1 MTPDRQRALNVVLTA
16 LVVIS
21 LLFSYVA
28 PVATLIVRAQEATD
42 EPTAPPLETTAPPE
56 TATPTSTEPAP
67 TETATAEPTETAA
80 PTAETPTAEAPTE
93 ETPTAEATPTPPSF
107 PPADATLFEDA
118 FSDGDAAGWTLSPGW
133 QVVPAGADYALSAAT
148 PLESAAVNG
157 LNWEHLLLAARLY
170 IEPGAEVRLA
180 LRASA
185 EQYDVALDADG
196 RASLYRSGA
205 LLAQGPQPEA
215 DPNSTP
221 APVWRTLNV
230 HLLGDTL
237 TVGVNGAVQFVYQ
250 DPQPL
255 PAGALAF
262 TTGPESA
269 AVVMVDDVVIHRLE
283 MPTETP
289 TPTPD
294 APATPTPPTDEPA
307 APEASE
313 TPTTEPS
320 DTSTEAA
327 DEQSPALAVDFEDDL
342 VGWAITEGASVVETN
357 DGRALLLAPGSA
369 LLPAEPVY
377 LADLELRARFSLAD
391 SSSALR
397 IAFRASASAGYAL
410 AFTSEQIALY
420 RAAEAET
427 VLVASSA
434 ANFEAGVWHA
444 VVVSARGGAISVSVD
459 GTAALDFADDVA
471 IASGQLAFSAEQA
484 AVLLDDIAVYDL
496 TPVELLP
503 TPTPVPLGLT
513 EEETAKL
520 HSVLAEV
527 LDLYLR
533 GETEAAL
540 AMAADYGMP
549 ALDDALRVQVVVYTA
564 PDFDIA
570 ALPALVERVGGI
582 VDFVGDKS
590 VEARVPLPAVRAL
603 VNADDVAAVVLPHR
617 AVSTSSAASVPGAPS
632 SATGAGTVV
641 PHSVDILGAND
652 WHTPPI
658 INGAPAWA
666 AITGAAVRVAVIDT
680 SFAGIALLPPAE
692 RSCLISSPAGG
703 SAISH
708 GARVVETICDIAPA
722 SRVTTYTANS
732 AAALTTAINNAR
744 AAGNRIILITL
755 DLGVSAGPGDG
766 TDGNAN
772 YNPAAPTSPYDAI
785 RAAREAGIL
794 VIVSAGNNNLN
805 RYASFAY
812 AGTPMT
818 FQVAAQTGDIISLS
832 WNDWDSQPNGGATR
846 ENFQL
851 QVVNG
856 STTISSVSRAPG
868 ADPGLQ
874 VVIPAGFSS
883 PTTFTATITRLG
895 GDSTSDFLQFQTSG
909 TITGFPTGVTAN
921 TTRTLGRPGDSTY
934 ALTVGAVCSA
944 LSSRGEL
951 ENAFPVMP
959 SSSRGPLY
967 AAGGNDG
974 AGPAGVFKPDL
985 VGPSHIVVWGDSSV
999 NDGLNGCIDGS
1010 GNAAEPDPPNG
1021 FNGTSAAAAHVAGMA
1036 ALLIA
1041 NTNPD
1046 MAAFDSGSGAAN
1058 AIQHYLQ
1065 SHAIDR
1071 DGNGFDDAYGAGLPV
1086 LGQPNYVRPTLP
1098 ASPLS
1103 DGFSGRTLYVSSQTG
1118 VANPAPDDFS
1128 RPYLH
1133 LQHAINQAVNGDRVV
1148 LLPGEYVSPIVFN
1161 NRQGIQVVSYS
1172 DLVPGSGASTIVTNN
1187 SYGGVGAVVF
1197 TGNVT
1202 GTSLSGF
1209 QFYGTRLLSSS
1220 NALPA
1225 VTFTDATGGAL
1236 RNSVLQHYALALPV
1250 VIENSAE
1257 SAVSGSVFENNGDN
1271 TGATTAAVKIV
1282 DSSNVN
1288 LENNTFRSNQTRLD
1302 TTNASTNAVITFER
1316 SGGTV
1321 ARSLFTA
1328 NSTEG
1333 LISVNND
1340 EPSQGIVNIFSN
1352 LMLNNAT
1359 RGQLVHLD
1367 PGPRF
1372 RFTHNTVVGHTLDAG
1387 YKSNG
1392 YQAII
1397 VRGRPSTPATYQQQ
1411 WDIHNNIF
1419 FSNANFD
1426 YIADDPSRVLPEE
1439 PFNSLCQASNPD
1451 GSPNGVNNSGA
1462 TNNWI
1467 FNSSFNLGGGDC
1479 GPALETSSNN
1489 NITAVNPAPGY
1500 PAADPNTSKFTGPR
1514 LGLATTDPLYYQLLQ
1529 STPENPN
1536 PAVDRGN
1543 SSVPTSSLDLRGRP
1557 RVVNSMPDIGAY
1569 ELVLLS
1575 ASSITNEARQ
1585 EDTFDQPGDIQ
1596 PTDTVHGAFRI
1607 DPRAR
1612 VGRDGGVEGGFE
1624 PYTFSIINPPV
1635 ANFSTDTSDFC
1646 GGLGVRVSR
1655 DPNNPADTKQ
1665 YIYYCPPEHFYTSA
1679 GAQVVIAYRA
1689 QDSSGA
1695 AVESTI
1701 QVNIAPTP
1709 DTRLTQP
1716 AGGAPWVSYRL
1727 VTETGS
1733 DFRLRLRPYVQFN
1746 NFSFSEANSDTGT
1759 PARGV
1764 QADYPFTYGSVS
1776 VWPANDNT
1784 PGREVTYEANY
1795 NPNLFG
1801 PNPST
1806 YIQNRIAAAGP
1817 DGVITLTP
1825 EPNQFGFMIFEYQA
1839 TDSHS
1844 GPGGPGTV
1852 TGRVR
1857 LEVVGSIPDRGLHDD
1872 TSFAFSYGNLNP
1884 TRNGSWTASASEPN
1898 INNTLHTT
1906 TALDDVATFNFVGE
1920 GFTLYMQAHPAG
1932 GFWDLR
1938 VDGFDLTWDPP
1949 QPNGERRGRV
1959 LVDGVQT
1966 EGFTCTT
1973 RAFFLRDW
1981 AQGRDRLTN
1990 YGFAPYTVS
1999 CRDLRDGEAH
2009 TVEIINRQAFR
2020 WLRVDAFSIMFKTD
2034 PLLPGFH
2041 DVNIPEVRQLFTGS
2055 WQQLTDFRASNRI
2068 AMFTNSAAAN
2078 DLEFTF
2084 RGTGFAI
2091 GTTLEGVYDV
2101 PSRTF
2106 KGAVYDI
2113 CVKAASSGPSDWVCQ
2128 EFNNGVGAFRAPV
2141 FGAHRPFYGFANG
2154 VNDVHQARL
2163 SIKELP
2169 AGARLVVDSITVFD
2183 QEPTA
2188 PLPPGTTENDVVGP
2202 IVFGNGQDDSWAY
2215 STIDRRAS
2223 NRSLHSIA
2231 FGVNNAGPFVS
2242 FQLPASADRFE
2253 WTRVAVPTIDSQQV
2267 LVCVNRARGGPAGT
2281 QDDYCVKRD
2290 LRTATNPLVVRAS
2303 DIPNWA
2309 SAVGGSAPHTVEI
2322 FSLVN
2327 SPFNFD
2333 KVAVFDSSAPLSAGY
2348 YEEFTLEP
2356 SSPNSAYRYNGAWTD
2371 LRWPLSGPASGLA
2384 VKQTDEAGANV
2395 IFEMNGTGFTAYFT
2409 TDRFAGSAKIC
2420 WLAGPDHD
2428 VDTVRTTGACRTY
2441 NNYLPYA
2448 LYKIPRVVVG
2458 LSATP
2463 ADFTVVITNV
2473 PNNSA
2478 QTTMKFDAVEIHN
2491 HTLSELLLD
2500 QPGQR
2505 YETSFK
2511 QFSTDAAATP
2521 FFYYGAG
2528 WNTVEGPWI
2537 RTYSGNNYDQ
2547 SVYRQGAGFAFR
2559 TSGVDLIRIVR
2570 PAIFGWSTMEI
2581 CASGVDF
2588 DAVAPG
2594 QNCLLVP
2601 GQQNPV
2607 IVQLPNTDQRIITV
2621 TLATN
2626 SVFILDA
2633 VDVYRTTI
2641 SLPVGQYE
2649 DDHPL
2654 LRFDS
2659 NWSPII
2665 SGLYTQVR
2673 GMRTT
2678 TNNAD
2683 MLFYMNG
2690 TYVELG
2696 AFLSPSNQLD
2706 ICTKDGQ
2713 FDRADYA
2720 DNPGSWTCETWP
2732 AAGTVSYARQI
2743 YGRAFPNMAVRSVL
2757 VRHRAFNPPR
2767 ASAVIDY
2774 VNIYNSLDPLP
2785 EGRYEDTHPKLR
2797 AGLMLADDTR
2807 QSSVPAWTPAAL
2819 NWATLPSPVYS
2830 GGSLVQTST
2839 PDDYLVFDFNG
2850 TGFEIGSVTDVFGSE
2865 VEICYAA
2872 GTISDDF
2879 GGSTFDPTL
2888 FNAASPYCFTY
2899 QNETAAPNN
2908 TTARTVNGLTTG
2920 NYTVRVRHLD
2930 VNGSAVYPTMSVRTW
2945 NVLRL
2950 RVDYVAVYNNS
2961 PLPPAVTSGSFNDNA
2976 ADGSGNPYLQL
2987 APANRWRQITDWRAL
3002 TYANRSFT
3010 GIVDDFGT
3018 VTNRFVGPVA
3028 TLRVNVS
3035 APGATVIL
3043 DTGNPSFL
3051 NSDQLL
3057 ACVNHVSGDGTV
3069 TTDNGT
3075 CRVLTTMRTSRY
3087 QVLQIGHSGAS
3098 ADYLLTFRTLTPGFF
3113 NIAAFQ
3119 VIPGNTLTAGIYEDF
3134 LMAGTG
3140 IKTYNDP
3147 SFSLFTVTNNAN
3159 SEDWRTL
3166 ALAPYTS
3173 GRAFSTEFRR
3183 DTSPPSNPSS
3193 PNVGGSLAFTF
3204 TGTGF
3209 SIGTALDRWGSEMRI
3224 CYQHTSWSAEVCEDF
3239 QNEFARV
3246 SYTASRTV
3254 VGLERGTYNVRVE
3267 NRDDGQSVVVPSLP
3281 RNTQVFPARLVIDYV
3296 QVFDD
3301 GAALPPLTP
3310 TGVYNDTDSA
3320 GDGRRYLQLAP
3331 ANRWNAFT
3339 GPAAFAYSGQS
3350 YTAVVN
3356 DLGQYSPVYAGA
3368 AAALH
3373 VNVPAVGSTTITLTT
3388 GFPSAANSRELQAC
3402 YRRTDVLDTQFACEM
3417 VAPGMWTSRQQT
3429 ITLSNN
3435 VNVTSAGNYLV
3446 VFRTLTPG
3454 FFLIDGFEVRTINTT
3469 VLGAGVYENT
3479 QMSAN
3484 PSAPLRLSGDW
3495 TTVTSPIYS
3504 GGSAAQTELPS
3515 NQTSGGGSLEFTFEG
3530 TGFAVST
3537 VVDLFGSEMRICY
3550 VGNDDFDGAWD
3561 GSGTEFCYDYQ
3572 NESRAPNFYT
3582 LRTIAGLKP
3591 GVYRAYIANLNDGLM
3606 ELTKHIPG
3614 ATRYAFY
3621 PARLRIDFVQVFNTD
3636 LPPVVPPGTYNDDAA
3651 TSGGTPYLQFAP
3663 SNRWARVTGRPAF
3676 AYFNQSYRGIGDPL
3690 GRVSTLYP
3698 GSALIMQVEV
3708 PSRSQGG
3715 LATIVLD
3722 TGNPSFANSAQILA
3736 CAYNAAT
3743 GARDKC
3749 EVLRTA
3755 QASRF
3760 QVFSLTNSGSAA
3772 VNRVV
3777 TFSTLTTGFFNV
3789 AGFQVIAGNTLTEGV
3804 YDDYLFNPSA
3814 GALIEQTGVWQ
3825 QGLTIPLS
3833 KHPFAV
3839 GGSQQRTQDPSAAL
3853 RFQFEGTG
3861 FSIITMQWSIGL
3873 DFQACYERWT
3883 GSGWGAPVCQS
3894 GSNDS
3899 RGPLNFQYGQS
3910 YYGLPYGRYRVE
3922 VKLKP
3927 GPQQS
3932 DGAISP
3938 WEWLYVDTIAIFGD
3952 VATVDDGTGNRV
3964 PNAPLLPGM
3973 YDDRDLLNSG
3983 AVKFGPVGTWTV
3995 PALTFYGPPF
4005 GPWNRTE
4012 QFTIRAGS
4020 TLSLFVRGNGL
4031 TLYQQFNWINSSSV
4045 RVCLAQSGGSE
4056 MLCSDFSQNGPFK
4069 FFSPI
4074 AFYGLGRNQNHHII
4088 FENRSPGQRF
4098 NVDAVQVIP

>member
-1 MTPDRQRALNVVLTA
+1 MTPDRRRALNVVLTV
-16 LVVIS
+16 LIVIS

-28 PVATLIVRAQEATD
+28 PAATLIVRAQEATD
-42 EPTAPPLETTAPPE
+42 EPTAPPE
-56 TATPTSTEPAP
+56 TAAPTSTEPALL
-67 TETATAEPTETAA
+67 ETATAAPTETAA
-80 PTAETPTAEAPTE
+80 PTAE
-93 ETPTAEATPTPPSF
+93 ATPTPLAFLSPN
-107 PPADATLFEDA
+107 ATLFEDT

-148 PLESAAVNG
+148 PLESAAING

-170 IEPGAEVRLA
+170 IEPGAEIRLA

-185 EQYDVALDADG
+185 EQYEVALDSSG

-205 LLAQGPQPEA
+205 LLAEGPQPEA
-215 DPNSTP
+215 APDATP

-230 HLLGDTL
+230 HLLGDKL

-262 TTGPESA
+262 TTGPQSA
-269 AVVMVDDVVIHRLE
+269 AVAMVDDVVIHRLE
-283 MPTETP
+283 MPVETS
-289 TPTPD
+289 TPAPD
-294 APATPTPPTDEPA
+294 EPAASTPPTEPA

-313 TPTTEPS
+313 TPTGEPS
-320 DTSTEAA
+320 DTSTEATNGQPPVLDA
-327 DEQSPALAVDFEDDL
+327 NFEGDL
-342 VGWAITEGASVVETN
+342 VGWAITEGASVVEMS
-357 DGRALLLAPGSA
+357 GGHALLLTPGSA
-369 LLPAEPVY
+369 LMPAEPVY
-377 LADLELRARFSLAD
+377 LADFELRARFSLAD
-391 SSSALR
+391 ASSALR
-397 IAFRASASAGYAL
+397 IAFRASASASYAL

-420 RAAEAET
+420 RATEAET

-434 ANFEAGVWHA
+434 ADFEANMWYA
-444 VVVSARGGAISVSVD
+444 VVVSARGGAVSVSVD
-459 GTAALDFADDVA
+459 GKAALDFADDAA
-471 IASGQLAFSAEQA
+471 IASGQLMFSAEQA
-484 AVLLDDIAVYDL
+484 AVLLDDIAIYDL
-496 TPVELLP
+496 TPAELLP

-513 EEETAKL
+513 EEEAAKL

-527 LDLYLR
+527 LDLYLL
-533 GETEAAL
+533 GEVEAAL

-549 ALDDALRVQVVVYTA
+549 VLDDALRVQVVVYTA

-590 VEARVPLPAVRAL
+590 VEARVPLAAVRAL
-603 VNADDVAAVVLPHR
+603 VNADQVAAVVLPHR
-617 AVSTSSAASVPGAPS
+617 AVSTSSAASAPAAPNP
-632 SATGAGTVV
+632 ATGAGTVV
-641 PHSVDILGAND
+641 PHSVDILGVND

-658 INGAPAWA
+658 INDAPAWT
-666 AITGAAVRVAVIDT
+666 AITGGSVPIAVIDT
-680 SFAGIALLPPAE
+680 SFAGMALLPAAE
-692 RSCLISSPAGG
+692 RSCLFSAPAGG
-703 SAISH
+703 TAVSH
-708 GARVVETICDIAPA
+708 GARVVETICDIAPT
-722 SRVTTYTANS
+722 SRVTTYPASS
-732 AAALTTAINNAR
+732 AAALTTAINTAR

-766 TDGNAN
+766 TDGNTI

-785 RAAREAGIL
+785 RAAREAGVL

-805 RYASFAY
+805 RYASFTY
-812 AGTPMT
+812 AGAPME
-818 FQVAAQTGDIISLS
+818 FQVEAQTGDTISLS
-832 WNDWDSQPNGGATR
+832 WNDWDSQPNGGAVR

-851 QVVNG
+851 QVVSG
-856 STTISSVSRAPG
+856 STSVTVSRTTG

-874 VVIPAGFSS
+874 IVIPAGFTS

-895 GDSTSDFLQFQTSG
+895 GDSASDFLQFQTSG
-909 TITGFPTGVTAN
+909 TITSFPTGVTAN
-921 TTRTLGRPGDSTY
+921 TTRTLGRPGDSTF

-944 LSSRGEL
+944 LPARGTF

-967 AAGGNDG
+967 AAGGNSG
-974 AGPAGVFKPDL
+974 AGPAGVFKPNL
-985 VGPSHIVVWGDSSV
+985 VGPSHIAVWGDSSLTE
-999 NDGLNGCIDGS
+999 GLEGCVAAGS
-1010 GNAAEPDPPNG
+1010 AVEPNPPNG

-1046 MAAFDSGSGAAN
+1046 MAAFDSGVGAASALQN
-1058 AIQHYLQ
+1058 YLQ
-1065 SHAIDR
+1065 GHAIDR
-1071 DGNGFDDAYGAGLPV
+1071 DGDGFDNAYGAGLPV
-1086 LGQPNYVRPTLP
+1086 LGQPNYVRPALP

-1103 DGFSGRTLYVSSQTG
+1103 DVFGGRTLYVSSQTG
-1118 VANPAPDDFS
+1118 VADPAPNDFS

-1133 LQHAINQAVNGDRVV
+1133 PQHAINAAAAGDRVV
-1148 LLPGEYVSPIVFN
+1148 LLPGEYVTPIVLN
-1161 NRQGIQVVSYS
+1161 DRQNIQVVSYS

-1187 SYGGVGAVVF
+1187 SYNDVGAVVF
-1197 TGNVT
+1197 AGSVT
-1202 GTSLSGF
+1202 GTSFSGF
-1209 QFYGTRLLSSS
+1209 QFRGTRPRGGTAGASF
-1220 NALPA
+1220 AARPA
-1225 VTFTDATGGAL
+1225 VAFVYATGGAL
-1236 RNSVLQHYALALPV
+1236 RSSAFLHYAAVLPLL
-1250 VIENSAE
+1250 IEGSTG
-1257 SAVSGSVFENNGDN
+1257 SVVSGSLFENNGNPDAAN
-1271 TGATTAAVKIV
+1271 IAAVRII
-1282 DSSNVN
+1282 DSSGVS
-1288 LENNTFRSNQTRLD
+1288 LENNTFRSNRTRLD
-1302 TTNASTNAVITFER
+1302 TINPATNAVISFER

-1328 NSTEG
+1328 NSAEG
-1333 LISVNND
+1333 LIWVNND
-1340 EPSQGIVNIFSN
+1340 RPDQGTVNIFSN

-1367 PGPRF
+1367 PGPSFRDPGPSGPSF
-1372 RFTHNTVVGHTLDAG
+1372 RFTHNTVVGHTLDAS
-1387 YKSNG
+1387 YSSNG
-1392 YQAII
+1392 YRAII
-1397 VRGRPSTPATYQQQ
+1397 VRGRPNPPATYQNQ

-1426 YIADDPSRVLPEE
+1426 YIADDPSRVSPEE
-1439 PFNSLCQASNPD
+1439 AFNSLCQASNSD
-1451 GSPNGVNNSGA
+1451 GNPNGVNNSGA

-1467 FNSSFNLGGGDC
+1467 FQSGSPGGGDC
-1479 GPALETSSNN
+1479 GPALSAPGNN
-1489 NITAVNPAPGY
+1489 NITDINPAPGY
-1500 PAADPNTSKFTGPR
+1500 PAANPNTSKFAGPR

-1529 STPENPN
+1529 STSENPN
-1536 PAVDRGN
+1536 PAVDGGN
-1543 SSVPTSSLDLRGRP
+1543 NNVLTSAQDLRGRP
-1557 RVVNSMPDIGAY
+1557 RVANGIPDIGAY
-1569 ELVLLS
+1569 ELILLS
-1575 ASSITNEARQ
+1575 ASPITNEARQ
-1585 EDTFDQPGDIQ
+1585 EDTFNQPGDIQ
-1596 PTDTVHGAFRI
+1596 PIGAVHGAFRI
-1607 DPRAR
+1607 DPRVR
-1612 VGRDGGVEGGFE
+1612 DGRAGGVEGGFE
-1624 PYTFSIINPPV
+1624 PYTLTIIAPLV
-1635 ANFSTDTSDFC
+1635 ANFSTDSSDFC
-1646 GGLGVRVSR
+1646 GGQGVRVSR

-1665 YIYYCPPEHFYTSA
+1665 YIYYCPPEHFYTTD
-1679 GAQVVIAYRA
+1679 GAQVVIAYRT
-1689 QDSSGA
+1689 QDTSGA
-1695 AVESTI
+1695 AVESTV

-1716 AGGAPWVSYRL
+1716 TGGAPWASYRL
-1727 VTETGS
+1727 ITETGT

-1759 PARGV
+1759 PPRGV
-1764 QADYPFTYGSVS
+1764 QADYPFTYGDVT
-1776 VWPANDNT
+1776 VWPANDST
-1784 PGREVTYEANY
+1784 PGREATFEANY
-1795 NPNLFG
+1795 NPNLLG
-1801 PNPST
+1801 PNPSA
-1806 YIQNRIAAAGP
+1806 YIQSRIAAAGP
-1817 DGVITLTP
+1817 DGVITLKP
-1825 EPNQFGFMIFEYQA
+1825 ASNEFGFMIFEYQA
-1839 TDSHS
+1839 TDSHA
-1844 GPGGPGTV
+1844 GTGGRGTV

-1857 LEVVGSIPDRGLHDD
+1857 LEIVGSIPDRGLHDD

-1938 VDGFDLTWDPP
+1938 IDGLDLTWDPP

-1959 LVDGVQT
+1959 LINGVQT

-1981 AQGRDRLTN
+1981 AQGRDRMTN
-1990 YGFAPYTVS
+1990 YGFTPYTVS

-2055 WQQLTDFRASNRI
+2055 WQQLTDFRASNSI

-2084 RGTGFAI
+2084 KGTGFAI
-2091 GTTLEGVYDV
+2091 GTTLEGVYDI

-2106 KGAVYDI
+2106 RGAVYDI
-2113 CVKAASSGPSDWVCQ
+2113 CVRASSSGPNAWVCQ
-2128 EFNNGVGAFRAPV
+2128 EFNNGAGAFWTPV
-2141 FGAHRPFYGFANG
+2141 FGAHRPFYGFTNG
-2154 VNDVHQARL
+2154 VNDVHRARL
-2163 SIKELP
+2163 VIKELP

-2188 PLPPGTTENDVVGP
+2188 PLPTGTTENDVIGP
-2202 IVFGNGQDDSWAY
+2202 IIFGNGRDDSWTY
-2215 STIDRRAS
+2215 STIDWRAS

-2253 WTRVAVPTIDSQQV
+2253 WTRVAAPGIDSQQV

-2281 QDDYCVKRD
+2281 QNDYCVRRD
-2290 LRTATNPLVVRAS
+2290 LRTAPNPLVVRAS
-2303 DIPNWA
+2303 DILNWA
-2309 SAVGGSAPHTVEI
+2309 AGGSAPHTVEI

-2356 SSPNSAYRYNGAWTD
+2356 SGPNSAYRYNGTWTD
-2371 LRWPLSGPASGLA
+2371 LRWPFSGPASGLA
-2384 VKQTDEAGANV
+2384 VKQTTQADANV
-2395 IFEMNGTGFTAYFT
+2395 IFKMNGTGFAAYFT
-2409 TDRFAGSAKIC
+2409 TDPFAGSAEIC
-2420 WLAGPDHD
+2420 WLAGLNND
-2428 VDTVRTTGACRTY
+2428 VNTVRTTGACRTY

-2458 LSATP
+2458 LSAAP
-2463 ADFTVVITNV
+2463 AYFTVVITNK
-2473 PNNSA
+2473 PNSPT
-2478 QTTMKFDAVEIHN
+2478 QTTMKFDAVEIFN
-2491 HTLSELLLD
+2491 HTLSSVLLN

-2511 QFSTDAAATP
+2511 QFSTDAATTP

-2528 WNTVEGPWI
+2528 WSTVEGPWVT
-2537 RTYSGNNYDQ
+2537 TYSGNNYDL
-2547 SVYRQGAGFAFR
+2547 SIYRQGAGFAFR

-2570 PAIFGWSTMEI
+2570 PAIFGWSAMEI

-2588 DAVAPG
+2588 DAAAPG

-2601 GQQNPV
+2601 GQQNPA
-2607 IVQLPNTDQRIITV
+2607 IVQLPNTDERIITV

-2633 VDVYRTTI
+2633 VDVYNTNI
-2641 SLPVGQYE
+2641 PLPVGQYE
-2649 DDHPL
+2649 DDYPL
-2654 LRFDS
+2654 LRFGS
-2659 NWSPII
+2659 SWSPII

-2706 ICTKDGQ
+2706 ICAKDGQ
-2713 FDRADYA
+2713 FDRTDYA
-2720 DNPGSWTCETWP
+2720 ANPGSWTCETWP

-2743 YGRAFPNMAVRSVL
+2743 YGRAFPSMAVRSVL
-2757 VRHRAFNPPR
+2757 VRHRAFNPPW

-2797 AGLMLADDTR
+2797 AGLMLANNTR
-2807 QSSVPAWTPAAL
+2807 QPSVPVWTPAAL

-2839 PDDYLVFDFNG
+2839 PGDYLVFDFNG
-2850 TGFEIGSVTDVFGSE
+2850 TGFEIGSVADVFGSE
-2865 VEICYAA
+2865 VEICYAT
-2872 GTISDDF
+2872 GTISANF
-2879 GGSTFDPTL
+2879 GGSTFDPAP
-2888 FNAASPYCFTY
+2888 FDAASPRCFTY

-2908 TTARTVNGLTTG
+2908 TTARTVNGLDTG
-2920 NYTVRVRHLD
+2920 NYTVRVRHVD
-2930 VNGSAVYPTMSVRTW
+2930 VNGSVVYPTMGTRTW
-2945 NVLRL
+2945 NVPRL
-2950 RVDYVAVYNNS
+2950 RVDYVAVYNS
-2961 PLPPAVTSGSFNDNA
+2961 PLPPAVASGSFNDNA
-2976 ADGSGNPYLQL
+2976 ADGSGSPYLQF

-3002 TYANRSFT
+3002 TYANQSFT

-3028 TLRVNVS
+3028 TLRVSVS

-3057 ACVNHVSGDGTV
+3057 ACVDHISGDGTV

-3087 QVLQIGHSGAS
+3087 QVLQIGHHTGDP
-3098 ADYLLTFRTLTPGFF
+3098 ADYRLTFRTLTPGFF

-3119 VIPGNTLTAGIYEDF
+3119 VIPRNTLTAGIYEDF

-3159 SEDWRTL
+3159 SEDWKTL
-3166 ALAPYTS
+3166 ALAPYTG

-3183 DTSPPSNPSS
+3183 DTPPPSNPSA

-3209 SIGTALDRWGSEMRI
+3209 SIGTALDRWGSEMRV
-3224 CYQHTSWSAEVCEDF
+3224 CYQRTDWLEEVCEDF
-3239 QNEFARV
+3239 QNEFIGV
-3246 SYTASRTV
+3246 SYTTSRTV
-3254 VGLERGTYNVRVE
+3254 AGLERGTYNVRIE

-3296 QVFDD
+3296 QVLDD
-3301 GAALPPLTP
+3301 GAALPPLVP
-3310 TGVYNDTDSA
+3310 PGVYNDTDSA
-3320 GDGRRYLQLAP
+3320 GDGRRYLQVAP
-3331 ANRWNAFT
+3331 ANRWNTFT

-3356 DLGQYSPVYAGA
+3356 DLRQYSPVYAGA

-3373 VNVPAVGSTTITLTT
+3373 VSVPAVGSTTITLTT
-3388 GFPSAANSRELQAC
+3388 GFQSAANSRELQAC
-3402 YRRTDVLDTQFACEM
+3402 YRRTDAPDTRFACEM

-3429 ITLSNN
+3429 VTLSNG
-3435 VNVTSAGNYLV
+3435 VNVPSAGNYLV

-3479 QMSAN
+3479 QMSTN
-3484 PSAPLRLSGDW
+3484 PGAPLQLSGNW
-3495 TTVTSPIYS
+3495 TTVISPIYS

-3515 NQTSGGGSLEFTFEG
+3515 NQTTGGGSLEFAFEG

-3537 VVDLFGSEMRICY
+3537 VVDLFGSEMRVCY
-3550 VGNDDFDGAWD
+3550 VRAADFDGTWD

-3572 NESRAPNFYT
+3572 NESTAPNFYT
-3582 LRTIAGLKP
+3582 LRTITGLTP
-3591 GVYRAYIANLNDGLM
+3591 GVYRAYVANLNDGLM
-3606 ELTKHIPG
+3606 ELTRHIPG
-3614 ATRYAFY
+3614 LARYAFY
-3621 PARLRIDFVQVFNTD
+3621 PARLRIDFVQVFNTA

-3651 TSGGTPYLQFAP
+3651 ASGGAPYLQFAP
-3663 SNRWARVTGRPAF
+3663 SNRWARVTGWPAF

-3698 GSALIMQVEV
+3698 GSALIMQVQV
-3708 PSRSQGG
+3708 PPQSQGG

-3736 CAYNAAT
+3736 CAYDAAT

-3760 QVFSLTNSGSAA
+3760 QVFSLTNSGSAS

-3814 GALIEQTGVWQ
+3814 GALIEQIGVWQ

-3833 KHPFAV
+3833 KHPLAV
-3839 GGSQQRTQDPSAAL
+3839 GGSQQRTQDPNAAL

-3883 GSGWGAPVCQS
+3883 GSAWGAPVCQS

-3899 RGPLNFQYGQS
+3899 LGPLNFQYGQS

-3927 GPQQS
+3927 GAQQS
-3932 DGAISP
+3932 DGAVSP
-3938 WEWLYVDTIAIFGD
+3938 WEWLYVDAVAIFGD
-3952 VATVDDGTGNRV
+3952 VATVDNGSGGRT
-3964 PNAPLLPGM
+3964 PNAPLPPGM
-3973 YDDRDLLNSG
+3973 YDDRDLLSSS
-3983 AVKFGPVGTWTV
+3983 AVKFGPAGTWTV
-3995 PALTFYGPPF
+3995 PALTFYGPPL

-4045 RVCLAQSGGSE
+4045 RVCLAESSGE

-4088 FENRSPGQRF
+4088 FENRSPGLRF

>member
-1 MTPDRQRALNVVLTA
+1 MTPDRRRALNVVLTV
-16 LVVIS
+16 LIVIS

-28 PVATLIVRAQEATD
+28 PAATVIVRAQEATD

-56 TATPTSTEPAP
+56 TAAPTATEPAP
-67 TETATAEPTETAA
+67 TETATAEPAETAA
-80 PTAETPTAEAPTE
+80 PTVA
-93 ETPTAEATPTPPSF
+93 ATPTPLAF
-107 PPADATLFEDA
+107 LPPDAALFEDA
-118 FSDGDAAGWTLSPGW
+118 FSDGDALGWTLSPGW

-157 LNWEHLLLAARLY
+157 LNWEHLLLAARVY
-170 IEPGAEVRLA
+170 VEPGAEIRLV
-180 LRASA
+180 LRAGA

-196 RASLYRSGA
+196 HASLYRSGI
-205 LLAQGPQPEA
+205 LLAEGPQPEA
-215 DPNSTP
+215 APDATP

-230 HLLGDTL
+230 QLLGDKL

-250 DPQPL
+250 DPLPL
-255 PAGALAF
+255 PAGALIF

-269 AVVMVDDVVIHRLE
+269 AVVMVDDIAIHRLE
-283 MPTETP
+283 LPAETTTPAFTETETP
-289 TPTPD
+289 ITP
-294 APATPTPPTDEPA
+294 EPELTETV

-313 TPTTEPS
+313 TPTSEPT
-320 DTSTEAA
+320 DTAPETADGRTLVLAA
-327 DEQSPALAVDFEDDL
+327 DFEGDPVEWALTD
-342 VGWAITEGASVVETN
+342 GASVVAA
-357 DGRALLLAPGSA
+357 DGGRALLLAPGSA

-377 LADLELRARFSLAD
+377 LADFELRARFSLTDA
-391 SSSALR
+391 SSALR
-397 IAFRASASAGYAL
+397 IAFRASDSAGYAL
-410 AFTSEQIALY
+410 VFTGESIALY
-420 RAAEAET
+420 RAADGET
-427 VLVASSA
+427 ALVASSA
-434 ANFEAGVWHA
+434 ASFEAGVWHA
-444 VVVSARGGAISVSVD
+444 AAVTARGGALAVSVD
-459 GTAALDFADDVA
+459 GAAALDFADDA
-471 IASGQLAFSAEQA
+471 PIASGQLAFSAQEA

-496 TPVELLP
+496 TPAELLP

-513 EEETAKL
+513 EEEAAKL

-527 LDLYLR
+527 LDLYLL
-533 GETEAAL
+533 GDVETAL

-570 ALPALVERVGGI
+570 ALPALVERVGGL
-582 VDFVGDKS
+582 VDFIGDKS
-590 VEARVPLPAVRAL
+590 VEARVPLSALRAL
-603 VNADDVAAVVLPHR
+603 LNTDQVASVVLPIR
-617 AVSTSSAASVPGAPS
+617 AVSTSSAASAP
-632 SATGAGTVV
+632 AAPNQITGAGAVV
-641 PHSVDILGAND
+641 PHSVDILGVND
-652 WHTPPI
+652 WHTPPM

-666 AITGAAVRVAVIDT
+666 SITGGSVPIAVIDT
-680 SFAGIALLPPAE
+680 SFAGMTLLPPAE
-692 RSCLISSPAGG
+692 RSCLFSAPAGG
-703 SAISH
+703 TAISH
-708 GARVVETICDIAPA
+708 GARVVETICDIAPT
-722 SRVTTYTANS
+722 SRVTTYVANS
-732 AAALTTAINNAR
+732 AATLTTAVNTAR

-755 DLGVSAGPGDG
+755 DLGVAAGPGDG
-766 TDGNAN
+766 TDGNN
-772 YNPAAPTSPYDAI
+772 SYNPTAPTSPYDAI
-785 RAAREAGIL
+785 RAAREAGVL

-805 RYASFAY
+805 RYASFNY
-812 AGTPMT
+812 AGSTGSPMT
-818 FQVAAQTGDIISLS
+818 FQVEARTGDTISLS
-832 WNDWDSQPNGGATR
+832 WNDWDIAPNGGDTR

-851 QVVNG
+851 QVVSG
-856 STTISSVSRAPG
+856 ATHVATVSRTPG

-874 VVIPAGFSS
+874 VTIPAGFASS
-883 PTTFTATITRLG
+883 TTFTVTITRLS
-895 GDSTSDFLQFQTSG
+895 GDSASDFLQFQTSG
-909 TITGFPTGVTAN
+909 TITSFPTDVSAN

-944 LSSRGEL
+944 LPARGTFA
-951 ENAFPVMP
+951 NAFPVMP

-967 AAGGNDG
+967 AAGGNSG
-974 AGPAGVFKPDL
+974 AGPANVFKPDL
-985 VGPSHIVVWGDSSV
+985 VGPSHIAVSA
-999 NDGLNGCIDGS
+999 DGLEGCVDAFGS
-1010 GNAAEPDPPNG
+1010 AVEPDPPNG
-1021 FNGTSAAAAHVAGMA
+1021 FNGTSAAAAHVAGLA

-1046 MAAFDSGSGAAN
+1046 MTAFDSGPGAA
-1058 AIQHYLQ
+1058 AALQAYLQ
-1065 SHAIDR
+1065 GHTIDR
-1071 DGNGFDDAYGAGLPV
+1071 DGDGFDNAYGAGLPV
-1086 LGQPNYVRPTLP
+1086 LGQPNYVRPALP
-1098 ASPLS
+1098 ASALD

-1118 VANPAPDDFS
+1118 VVNPAPNDFA

-1133 LQHAINQAVNGDRVV
+1133 PQHAINAAHAGDRVV
-1148 LLPGEYVSPIVFN
+1148 LLPGEYVTPIVLN
-1161 NRQGIQVVSYS
+1161 NRQNVQVVSYS
-1172 DLVPGSGASTIVTNN
+1172 DLMPGSGASTIVTNN
-1187 SYGGVGAVVF
+1187 SYNDVGAVVF

-1202 GTSLSGF
+1202 GTSFSGF
-1209 QFYGTRLLSSS
+1209 QFRGTRPHGVTAGTLFS
-1220 NALPA
+1220 ARPA
-1225 VTFTDATGGAL
+1225 VAFVDATGGAL
-1236 RNSVLQHYALALPV
+1236 RSSAFLHYAAALPLL
-1250 VIENSAE
+1250 IEE
-1257 SAVSGSVFENNGDN
+1257 SAGSVVSGSLFENNGNDSA
-1271 TGATTAAVKIV
+1271 ATVAAARLIA
-1282 DSSNVN
+1282 SSNVN
-1288 LENNTFRSNQTRLD
+1288 LENNTFRSNRTRLD
-1302 TTNASTNAVITFER
+1302 TTNPSTYAVIWFEGS
-1316 SGGTV
+1316 SGTI
-1321 ARSLFTA
+1321 ARSLFTG
-1328 NSTEG
+1328 NSAEG
-1333 LISVNND
+1333 LIQVTND
-1340 EPSQGIVNIFSN
+1340 SPDQGTVNIFSN

-1359 RGQLVHLD
+1359 RGPLVHLD
-1367 PGPRF
+1367 PGPSF
-1372 RFTHNTVVGHTLDAG
+1372 RFTHNTVVGHTLDAA
-1387 YKSNG
+1387 YSSNG
-1392 YQAII
+1392 YRAII
-1397 VRGRPSTPATYQQQ
+1397 VRGRPNPPATNQNQ

-1426 YIADDPSRVLPEE
+1426 YVADDPSRVSPDEA
-1439 PFNSLCQASNPD
+1439 FNSLCQASDSN
-1451 GSPNGVNNSGA
+1451 GTPNGSNDSGA

-1467 FNSSFNLGGGDC
+1467 FLSGSPGGGDC
-1479 GPALETSSNN
+1479 GPALSAPGNN
-1489 NITAVNPAPGY
+1489 NITAINPAPGY
-1500 PAADPNTSKFTGPR
+1500 PAANPNTSRFVGPR

-1536 PAVDRGN
+1536 PAVDGGN
-1543 SSVPTSSLDLRGRP
+1543 SSVLTSAQDLRGRP
-1557 RVVNSMPDIGAY
+1557 RNVNGIPDIGAY

-1575 ASSITNEARQ
+1575 ASPILDEARQ
-1585 EDTFDQPGDIQ
+1585 EDTFNQPGDVQ
-1596 PTDTVHGAFRI
+1596 PTSAAHGAFRI

-1612 VGRDGGVEGGFE
+1612 DGRAGGVEGGFE
-1624 PYTFSIINPPV
+1624 PYTFTIIAPLV
-1635 ANFSTDTSDFC
+1635 ANFSTDSSDFC
-1646 GGLGVRVSR
+1646 GGQGVRVSR
-1655 DPNNPADTKQ
+1655 DPNNPSDTKQ
-1665 YIYYCPPEHFYTSA
+1665 YIYYCPPKHFYTTSQ
-1679 GAQVVIAYRA
+1679 AQVVIAYRA
-1689 QDSSGA
+1689 QDTSGA
-1695 AVESTI
+1695 AVESTV
-1701 QVNIAPTP
+1701 QVNIAPTA

-1716 AGGAPWVSYRL
+1716 AGGEPWASYRL
-1727 VTETGS
+1727 ITETGT

-1746 NFSFSEANSDTGT
+1746 NFSFSEANSNTGT
-1759 PARGV
+1759 PPRGV
-1764 QADYPFTYGSVS
+1764 QADYPFTYGGVV
-1776 VWPANDNT
+1776 VWPANDST
-1784 PGREVTYEANY
+1784 SGREVTFEANY
-1795 NPNLFG
+1795 NPNLLG
-1801 PNPST
+1801 DDPAA

-1825 EPNQFGFMIFEYQA
+1825 ASDQFGFMIFEYQA
-1839 TDSHS
+1839 TDSHTGS
-1844 GPGGPGTV
+1844 GGPGTV
-1852 TGRVR
+1852 TSRVR

-1884 TRNGSWTASASEPN
+1884 NRAGSWFASASEPN

-1938 VDGFDLTWDPP
+1938 IDGFDLTWDPP

-1981 AQGRDRLTN
+1981 VQGRDRMTN

-2055 WQQLTDFRASNRI
+2055 WQQLTDFRASNSI

-2078 DLEFTF
+2078 DLEFAF
-2084 RGTGFAI
+2084 KGTGFAI
-2091 GTTLEGVYDV
+2091 GTTLEGVYDI

-2106 KGAVYDI
+2106 RGAVYDI
-2113 CVKAASSGPSDWVCQ
+2113 CVRAFSSGPNDWVCQ
-2128 EFNNGVGAFRAPV
+2128 EFNNGTGAFWTPV

-2154 VNDVHQARL
+2154 VNDVHRARL
-2163 SIKELP
+2163 VIKELP

-2183 QEPTA
+2183 QEPTG
-2188 PLPPGTTENDVVGP
+2188 PLPVGTTENDVIGP
-2202 IVFGNGQDDSWAY
+2202 IVFANGRDDSWTY
-2215 STIDRRAS
+2215 STLDWRAS

-2231 FGVNNAGPFVS
+2231 FGVNNAGPFVG
-2242 FQLPASADRFE
+2242 FQLPPSADRFE

-2267 LVCVNRARGGPAGT
+2267 LVCVNRARGGSAGT
-2281 QDDYCVKRD
+2281 QNDYCVRRD
-2290 LRTATNPLVVRAS
+2290 LRTSPNPLVVRAS
-2303 DIPNWA
+2303 DIPAWSA
-2309 SAVGGSAPHTVEI
+2309 SGSAPHTVEI

-2333 KVAVFDSSAPLSAGY
+2333 KIAVFDSSAPLTAGY

-2356 SSPNSAYRYNGAWTD
+2356 SGPNSAYRYNGTWTD
-2371 LRWPLSGPASGLA
+2371 LKWPFSGPASGLA
-2384 VKQTDEAGANV
+2384 VKQTTEADANV
-2395 IFEMNGTGFTAYFT
+2395 IFEMNGTGFAAYFT
-2409 TDRFAGSAKIC
+2409 TDPVAGSVEIC
-2420 WLAGPDHD
+2420 WRAGLDHS
-2428 VDTVRTTGACRTY
+2428 VDAVRTGDGTCRIY

-2458 LSATP
+2458 LSAVP
-2463 ADFTVVITNV
+2463 ADFTVVIVNR
-2473 PNNSA
+2473 PNSPT
-2478 QTTMKFDAVEIHN
+2478 QTTMKFDAVEIYN
-2491 HTLSELLLD
+2491 HTLSTLLLD

-2505 YETSFK
+2505 YETSFS
-2511 QFSTDAAATP
+2511 QFSTDPDATP
-2521 FFYYGAG
+2521 FFYYGTG
-2528 WNTVEGPWI
+2528 WSTVQGPWV
-2537 RTYSGNNYDQ
+2537 RTYSGSNYDQ
-2547 SVYRQGAGFAFR
+2547 IVYRQGAGFAFR
-2559 TSGVDLIRIVR
+2559 TSGVDRIRIVR
-2570 PAIFGWSTMEI
+2570 PAVFGWSAMEI

-2588 DAVAPG
+2588 DAATPG

-2601 GQQNPV
+2601 GQQNPA
-2607 IVQLPNTDQRIITV
+2607 IVQLPNTDERIITV

-2633 VDVYRTTI
+2633 VDVYYTNNP
-2641 SLPVGQYE
+2641 LPVGQYE
-2649 DDHPL
+2649 DDYPL

-2659 NWSPII
+2659 SWAPII

-2683 MLFYMNG
+2683 LLFYMNG
-2690 TYVELG
+2690 TFVELG
-2696 AFLSPSNQLD
+2696 AFLSPRNQLE
-2706 ICTKDGQ
+2706 ICFKDGQ

-2720 DNPGSWTCETWP
+2720 ANSASWTCETWP

-2743 YGRAFPNMAVRSVL
+2743 YGRAFPSMAVRSIL
-2757 VRHRAFNPPR
+2757 VRHRAFNPPW
-2767 ASAVIDY
+2767 ASAVVDY

-2785 EGRYEDTHPKLR
+2785 AGRYEDTHPKLR
-2797 AGLMLADDTR
+2797 AGLMLANNTR
-2807 QSSVPAWTPAAL
+2807 QTSIPVWTPAAP
-2819 NWATLPSPVYS
+2819 NWATLSSPVYS

-2839 PDDYLVFDFNG
+2839 PGDYLVFDFNG
-2850 TGFEIGSVTDVFGSE
+2850 TGFEIGSITDVFGSE

-2872 GTISDDF
+2872 GTISGNF
-2879 GGSTFDPTL
+2879 GGSTFNPTP
-2888 FNAASPYCFTY
+2888 FNAASPRCFTY

-2908 TTARTVNGLTTG
+2908 TTARTVNGLNAA

-2930 VNGSAVYPTMSVRTW
+2930 ENGSVVYPTMVTRTW
-2945 NVLRL
+2945 NVPRL
-2950 RVDYVAVYNNS
+2950 RVDYVTIYDD
-2961 PLPPAVTSGSFNDNA
+2961 PLPPAVVSGTFNDSA
-2976 ADGSGNPYLQL
+2976 TDGSGARYLQVS
-2987 APANRWRQITDWRAL
+2987 PANRWRQITDWRAL
-3002 TYANRSFT
+3002 TYANQSFT

-3028 TLRVNVS
+3028 TLRVSVS
-3035 APGATVIL
+3035 DLGATVIL

-3057 ACVNHVSGDGTV
+3057 ACVDHVSGDGTV

-3087 QVLQIGHSGAS
+3087 QVLQIGHSGEP
-3098 ADYLLTFRTLTPGFF
+3098 ADYRLTFRTLTPGFF

-3119 VIPGNTLTAGIYEDF
+3119 VIPGNTLAAGIYEDF

-3140 IKTYNDP
+3140 IKTYNTP
-3147 SFSLFTVTNNAN
+3147 SFSLFTVTNNATN

-3166 ALAPYTS
+3166 VLAPYTS

-3183 DTSPPSNPSS
+3183 DTPPPGDPNS
-3193 PNVGGSLAFTF
+3193 PNVGGSLSFTF

-3209 SIGTALDRWGSEMRI
+3209 SIGTALDRWGSEMRV
-3224 CYQHTSWSAEVCEDF
+3224 CYRHTGWSAEVCEDF
-3239 QNEFARV
+3239 QNEFVGV
-3246 SYTASRTV
+3246 SYNTSRTIA
-3254 VGLERGTYNVRVE
+3254 GLERGTYNVRIE

-3301 GAALPPLTP
+3301 GAALPPLVP
-3310 TGVYNDTDSA
+3310 PGVYNDIDSA
-3320 GDGRRYLQLAP
+3320 SDGRRYLQLAP
-3331 ANRWNAFT
+3331 ANRWNTFT

-3356 DLGQYSPVYAGA
+3356 DLRQYSPVYAGA

-3373 VNVPAVGSTTITLTT
+3373 VSVPAVGSTTITLTT
-3388 GFPSAANSRELQAC
+3388 GFQSAANSRELQAC
-3402 YRRTDVLDTQFACEM
+3402 YRRTDAANTQFTCEL

-3429 ITLSNN
+3429 VMLSNG
-3435 VNVTSAGNYLV
+3435 VNVPSAGNYLV

-3454 FFLIDGFEVRTINTT
+3454 FFLVDGFEVRTINTT

-3479 QMSAN
+3479 QMSTN
-3484 PSAPLRLSGDW
+3484 PGAPLQLTGTW
-3495 TTVTSPIYS
+3495 TTINSPIYS
-3504 GGSAAQTELPS
+3504 GGSAAQNEMPS
-3515 NQTSGGGSLEFTFEG
+3515 SQIGAGGSLEFTFEG

-3537 VVDLFGSEMRICY
+3537 VVDLFGSEMRVCY
-3550 VGNDDFDGAWD
+3550 VRADAFDGTWD
-3561 GSGTEFCYDYQ
+3561 GSGEFCYDYQ
-3572 NESRAPNFYT
+3572 NESTAPNFYT
-3582 LRTIAGLKP
+3582 LRTVTGLTP
-3591 GVYRAYIANLNDGLM
+3591 GVYRAYVANLNDGLM

-3614 ATRYAFY
+3614 LMRYAFY
-3621 PARLRIDFVQVFNTD
+3621 PPRLRIDFVQVFNTA

-3651 TSGGTPYLQFAP
+3651 TSGGVPYLQFAP
-3663 SNRWARVTGRPAF
+3663 SNRWARVTGWPAF

-3698 GSALIMQVEV
+3698 GSALIMQVQV
-3708 PSRSQGG
+3708 PPQSQGG

-3736 CAYNAAT
+3736 CAYDAAT
-3743 GARDKC
+3743 AARNKC
-3749 EVLRTA
+3749 EVIRTA

-3839 GGSQQRTQDPSAAL
+3839 GGSQQRTQDPNAAL

-3883 GSGWGAPVCQS
+3883 GSAWGGQVCQS

-3899 RGPLNFQYGQS
+3899 LGPLNFQYGQS

-3938 WEWLYVDTIAIFGD
+3938 WEWLYVDAIAIFGD
-3952 VATVDDGTGNRV
+3952 VTTVDNGAGGRA

-3973 YDDRDLLNSG
+3973 YDDRDLLSSS
-3983 AVKFGPVGTWTV
+3983 AAKFGPAGTWTV
-3995 PALTFYGPPF
+3995 PALTFFGPPL

-4020 TLSLFVRGNGL
+4020 TFSLFVRGNGL
-4031 TLYQQFNWINSSSV
+4031 TLYQQFNWINSRNI
-4045 RVCLAQSGGSE
+4045 RVCLAESSGE

-4088 FENRSPGQRF
+4088 FENRSPGLRF